1 MVKEKNNLV
10 EKKLAEPVNE
20 VVEKMYLQINSIVQ
34 GFAVSILITALAG
47 LHWPD
52 IIVNRDFATPCFAF
66 ASFFISIVFWSRYY
80 FDTVIIKR
88 SFGIYPIVWFFLY
101 IVAEGIS
108 FTKIGEPVMW
118 LISTG
123 VFLFFGAG
131 FYLLNL
137 LEIHRKQE
145 NKIKIYVADNDVK
158 EYLKWQKMR
167 FLDLIMASVMVFA
180 GAYIVTLYPASAS
193 LAGFAALVISLWQLD
208 KSSDYKRLRF
218 LRPGF
223 SA

>member
-1 MVKEKNNLV
+1 MKEKNSLV

-34 GFAVSILITALAG
+34 GFAISILIGVLAG
-47 LHWPD
+47 FRWPD
-52 IIVNRDFATPCFAF
+52 MIANRDFATPLFSF

-88 SFGIYPIVWFFLY
+88 SFDIYAIVWFFLY

-123 VFLFFGAG
+123 IFLFFGAG
-131 FYLLNL
+131 FYILNI
-137 LEIHRKQE
+137 LEIRRKQE
-145 NKIKIYVADNDVK
+145 NKVKINIADNDVK

-167 FLDLIMASVMVFA
+167 FLDLIVAACLTLA
-180 GAYIVTLYPASAS
+180 GAYILTLYPTSAPI
-193 LAGFAALVISLWQLD
+193 AGFVALIVSLWQLD
-208 KSSDYKRLRF
+208 KSTDYKRLRF
-218 LRPGF
+218 LKTGL
-223 SA
+223 